1 MQKNYKIGIDIGGTK
16 MIGVLLDGEKVIT
29 DCLLATPKDNTNHFF
44 IMLKALV
51 EPLLERARKDGA
63 MVFGV
68 GISVAGVLDYTIG
81 KMVFCPNI
89 PILNGLK
96 ILERASKFISLPMV
110 IDNDVKCF
118 VRAEAEIG
126 YRKKY
131 KNVFGV
137 AIGTGIG
144 GGWYINGDVYH
155 GANGGAGE
163 IGEIA
168 DFNTGVTLEAA
179 YHNLMN
185 KNPKDAAMQTILGD
199 ELSKKAYEDFG
210 NIFGIALA
218 NAVNLIDPEVIIVG
232 GGVMESSH
240 LFLDFA
246 RTKMHSLIA
255 SDKGKK
261 MKILKSKLGAHAC
274 AIGAAMLI
282 ERLKISETK

>member
-1 MQKNYKIGIDIGGTK
+1 MQKTYKIGVDIGGTK
-16 MIGVLLDGEKVIT
+16 MIGVLLDDEKIIT
-29 DCLLATPKDNTNHFF
+29 DCLLATPKDDANHFF

-51 EPLLERARKDGA
+51 EPLLEKARKDGA
-63 MVFGV
+63 LVSGV

-81 KMVFCPNI
+81 KMVLCPNI

-118 VRAEAEIG
+118 VRAETEIG

-131 KNVFGV
+131 DNVFGIAV
-137 AIGTGIG
+137 GTGIG
-144 GGWYINGDVYH
+144 GGWYFNGEVYH

-185 KNPKDAAMQTILGD
+185 KNPKDAAMQTLLGD
-199 ELSKKAYEDFG
+199 EMSKKAYEDFG
-210 NIFGIALA
+210 NILGIALA
-218 NAVNLIDPEVIIVG
+218 NAVNLMDPAVIIIG
-232 GGVMESSH
+232 GGALESSH
-240 LFLDFA
+240 LFLDIT
-246 RTKMHSLIA
+246 RSKMHSLIA

-261 MKILKSKLGAHAC
+261 IKLLKSKLGAHAC
-274 AIGAAMLI
+274 AIGAAMLL
-282 ERLKISETK
+282 EKMKTMETR